1 MSSAAWRGVAG
12 GCRVRADPRDEGDE
26 DECRDSAGSKQP
38 CRPVLVGASEAR
50 RHESEYDR
58 DAADVEGRYPGDTAI
73 RPWRSAVHHG
83 AGPGDGRRQM
93 DEAPT
98 SYAQPVADGTS
109 YDHYRHEVRA
119 QDPEAQVH
127 APDARCER
135 HDRGHDVEVHE

>member
-1 MSSAAWRGVAG
+1 MSSAAWGGVAG
-12 GCRVRADPRDEGDE
+12 GRGVGAYPRDEGDE
-26 DECRDSAGSKQP
+26 NECRDSAGGKQP

-50 RHESEYDR
+50 CHESEYDR
-58 DAADVEGRYPGDTAI
+58 DTSDVEGCDPGDTAI
-73 RPWRSAVHHG
+73 RPGCGAVHDG
-83 AGPGDGRRQM
+83 ADPGDVRRQM

-98 SYAQPVADGTS
+98 TYAQPVADGTS